1 MMISLEKAKLN
12 DDIKKIKALYLLAF
26 PKEER
31 KPFWLMMKKSRSGE
45 MDILAI
51 KEGESFLGLMITIP
65 REKYVLIDYFAV
77 LPEKRCGGIG
87 AEALKLLGDYYFGKT
102 LVIEIETPNESAPN
116 NTERIRRNGFYHRCG
131 FMEVG
136 VDISLFGVEMK
147 LLTHGDTIDYDEYI
161 LFYSEIFG
169 KGITKNIKMLK
180 MG

>member
-1 MMISLEKAKLN
+1 MYIEKASEKN
-12 DDIKKIKALYLLAF
+12 DIKSIKALYLEAF
-26 PKEER
+26 PSEER
-31 KPFWLMMKKSRSGE
+31 KPFWLMIKKAKSGE

-65 REKYVLIDYFAV
+65 RENYVLLDYFAV

-87 AEALKLLGDYYFGKT
+87 SEALKLIAEYYEGNT
-102 LVIEIETPNESAPN
+102 IVIEIETPNESAPN
-116 NTERIRRNGFYHRCG
+116 NTERIRRNAFYHRCG

-147 LLTHGDTIDYDEYI
+147 LLTLGETIDFDEYI
-161 LFYSEIFG
+161 LFYSETFG